1 MKKKLLA
8 LTLSLVMALSLAACG
23 GDSGGEAAP
32 AGTQPPA
39 DEKVYT
45 IGICQL
51 APHPALD
58 AATEGF
64 QAALVEAF
72 GEDGVKFD
80 LQNAAGDSNT
90 CSTIANGFVASGVD
104 LILAN
109 ATAALQAAAAAT
121 SDIPVLA
128 TSIT

>member
-8 LTLSLVMALSLAACG
+8 LTLALVMALSLAACG

-72 GEDGVKFD
+72 GEDGVT
-80 LQNAAGDSNT
+80 SRT
-90 CSTIANGFVASGVD
+90 PR
-104 LILAN
+104 
-109 ATAALQAAAAAT
+109 ATATPAPPSPTALSPPAWT
-121 SDIPVLA
+121 
-128 TSIT
+128 